1 MTLITTIIAPPAL
14 IALFIP
20 HKRGVR
26 HPKSTMEN
34 SRQIVFDLPNRQIA
48 EIMQRKLVDEFR
60 HEGFFTIQLAKDSNM
75 SIWEISMDTIELS
88 LNWEGKEIRIECTP
102 AEESVIQQAW
112 MEVISQMNELTR
124 TLSKVQKRNGIIEK
138 IVPKNEDMENIASS
152 ALASRCVQSFVM
164 LPSFK
169 AYSKKEAIEKMIEE
183 VAKAYPKNVT
193 DIPKVKEAVFAREES
208 MPTGLDLGIAVP
220 HGRTDGVN
228 HILGAVALIDNTE
241 NENGII
247 PDYETI
253 DHSKI
258 QIIVLTLVPETAHA
272 PYLQLMAF
280 ITHILHNDDDRQRL
294 LSCTAPE
301 EMKNFFRR
309 VR

>member
-1 MTLITTIIAPPAL
+1 
-14 IALFIP
+14 
-20 HKRGVR
+20 
-26 HPKSTMEN
+26 
-34 SRQIVFDLPNRQIA
+34 
-48 EIMQRKLVDEFR
+48 
-60 HEGFFTIQLAKDSNM
+60 
-75 SIWEISMDTIELS
+75 
-88 LNWEGKEIRIECTP
+88 
-102 AEESVIQQAW
+102 
-112 MEVISQMNELTR
+112 
-124 TLSKVQKRNGIIEK
+124 
-138 IVPKNEDMENIASS
+138 
-152 ALASRCVQSFVM
+152 
-164 LPSFK
+164 
-169 AYSKKEAIEKMIEE
+169 
-183 VAKAYPKNVT
+183 
-193 DIPKVKEAVFAREES
+193 